1 MKTQTLNFGKI
12 ALLVLP
18 FALMSFTSPKENAGK
33 SKCEKHNLETLKAV
47 KSDCSEK
54 ETLKVEKWMTDEEY
68 WKYSKMPQKEN
79 PASDLKEKELS
90 IEKWMVDDSL
100 WAGK

>member
-18 FALMSFTSPKENAGK
+18 FTLMSFTSPKENTE
-33 SKCEKHNLETLKAV
+33 KCKYGKHNIEALREV

-54 ETLKVEKWMTDEEY
+54 ETLKIEKWMTDEEY
-68 WKYSKMPQKEN
+68 WKYSKKTQKEN
-79 PASDLKEKELS
+79 PDPDLKEKELS
-90 IEKWMVDDSL
+90 IEKWMLDDSL

>member
-12 ALLVLP
+12 ALLLLP
-18 FALMSFTSPKENAGK
+18 FALMSFTSPKENTAK
-33 SKCEKHNLETLKAV
+33 NKCEKQNLETLKTA

-79 PASDLKEKELS
+79 SASDLKEKELS
-90 IEKWMVDDSL
+90 IEKWMLDDSL

>member
-18 FALMSFTSPKENAGK
+18 FALMSFTSPKENTEK
-33 SKCEKHNLETLKAV
+33 SKYKKHYPETLKEV

-54 ETLKVEKWMTDEEY
+54 ETMKIEKWMTDEKY
-68 WKYSKMPQKEN
+68 WKYSDKPQKES
-79 PASDLKEKELS
+79 PDSDSKEKELS
-90 IEKWMVDDSL
+90 IETWMIDDSL

>member
-18 FALMSFTSPKENAGK
+18 FALMSFTTPKESNVK
-33 SKCEKHNLETLKAV
+33 SKYEKHNLETLKVV

-54 ETLKVEKWMTDEEY
+54 ETLKIEKWMTDEEY
-68 WKYSKMPQKEN
+68 WKYSKKSQKEN
-79 PASDLKEKELS
+79 SNSDLKEKELS
-90 IEKWMVDDSL
+90 IEKWMIDDSL